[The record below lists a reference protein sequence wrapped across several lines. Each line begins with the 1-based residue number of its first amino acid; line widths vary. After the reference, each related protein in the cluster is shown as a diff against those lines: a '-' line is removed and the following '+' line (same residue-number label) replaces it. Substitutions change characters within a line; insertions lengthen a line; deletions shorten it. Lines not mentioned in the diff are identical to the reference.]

1 MTLPILLSSCFACNL
16 RRLRKEFKLPLF
28 PSFGINRFKAEKCK
42 AFVSKFGMEPADLSN
57 NNFQLSKPIFVILK
71 LKMNLNDDCQFWRN
85 SSSVLVFVN
94 KPRVDVKLLHLQT
107 HGIFQVCFTILHQ
120 AFMFGVFYFCT
131 AESEGSGFRG
141 FSFVHDDH
149 MGFSS
154 LKQTCNDDI
163 ILHSLSF
170 VNVLWLHK

>member
-28 PSFGINRFKAEKCK
+28 SSFGINRFKAEKCK

-71 LKMNLNDDCQFWRN
+71 LKMNLNADCQFWRN
-85 SSSVLVFVN
+85 SLSVLVFVN

-120 AFMFGVFYFCT
+120 AFMFDVFT
-131 AESEGSGFRG
+131 SVQQSPRGLVSEV
-141 FSFVHDDH
+141 FSFVHDDQ